1 MVKGTDLFSSAKEK
15 EKTST
20 AIIYR
25 DISKLWLMPQ
35 LPEDKPVVFQCVG
48 ASPHFDNEVTSWANI
63 GLSGVSASTISG
75 TDSID
80 FFLWDFLKDEIYVL
94 SLLMTLSNVY

>member
-1 MVKGTDLFSSAKEK
+1 LRSGRIYWFDKTISHFSHANIHKNGKDEFLFVLCAVVKGTDLFSSAKEK

-48 ASPHFDNEVTSWANI
+48 ASPHFDNEVTS
-63 GLSGVSASTISG
+63 
-75 TDSID
+75 
-80 FFLWDFLKDEIYVL
+80 
-94 SLLMTLSNVY
+94 